1 MSLDITQPGIAA
13 LIALM
18 PAAPPVADTGWT
30 ANLTSGDKTAQLSS
44 YTNGLNGT
52 MVSALNVVSG
62 GTGTALSAA
71 MDVIVI
77 LVKKVAA
84 LETVLAANKR
94 PNA

>member
-71 MDVIVI
+71 MDVIVV
-77 LVKKVAA
+77 LVKKLAA
-84 LETVLAANKR
+84 LEVTLASYKL